1 VTGGRLAVTC
11 AFVSN
16 ELRTRAGC
24 EPNAR
29 SASCDARSDSKS
41 SASRSSRLRLSL
53 SSWRDVAAA
62 AGGRTV
68 FATGAFFSALL
79 DVDAFAPS
87 EARGGPFVSRFFPPG
102 GGAPRGV
109 PRNLRMSAF
118 SSRPSNRSSSESES
132 GAVVF
137 AVVFAVMF
145 AVLAP
150 ACSGSVAPTRR
161 FSGDGAD
168 IFSEKSLTTGDSAE
182 SSTAIVVVVVGGG
195 GVVVGEST
203 SGASP
208 TPYSPSFAL
217 VAAFS
222 LARDARSRS
231 ASAVDETGFDETG
244 LAPDRVASPRFSADG
259 FLVRDGSSDRAG
271 VRSTVTA
278 GRFAVASRAATGLGD
293 DAYFRY
299 AARNCRSKSFA
310 GSGAAG
316 DDVFGVTVDVT
327 VGSSAAG
334 RSVPCPGAFSALR
347 NASMN
352 VASTPPRSAVL
363 FSSSAATT
371 AAALRIR
378 TRSAASLAALSL
390 RSDRRMFSAASTYA
404 AEGVA
409 PFLPSGVEPNRI
421 GDPDVEGSSP
431 TAAGGVLVAVLTGV
445 ARGGARRR
453 GSGVTD
459 RRGSGFEGDA
469 PRSSTRGLLYPLGR
483 QDGGVGGDPRH
494 GAAVDLARAAAA
506 YLDSTAE

>member
-1 VTGGRLAVTC
+1 
-11 AFVSN
+11 
-16 ELRTRAGC
+16 
-24 EPNAR
+24 
-29 SASCDARSDSKS
+29 
-41 SASRSSRLRLSL
+41 
-53 SSWRDVAAA
+53 
-62 AGGRTV
+62 
-68 FATGAFFSALL
+68 
-79 DVDAFAPS
+79 
-87 EARGGPFVSRFFPPG
+87 
-102 GGAPRGV
+102 
-109 PRNLRMSAF
+109 MSAF
-118 SSRPSNRSSSESES
+118 SSNPSNRSSSESES
-132 GAVVF
+132 GAI
-137 AVVFAVMF
+137 AAG
-145 AVLAP
+145 VLAP
-150 ACSGSVAPTRR
+150 ARSGVVAPARR

-168 IFSEKSLTTGDSAE
+168 IFSEKSLTAGDSAE

-203 SGASP
+203 GGASP

-231 ASAVDETGFDETG
+231 ASAVDETGFDETGLDETG

-293 DAYFRY
+293 EAYFRY

-431 TAAGGVLVAVLTGV
+431 TAAAGVLVAVLTGV